1 MCRRRGPRGPTRVV
15 RFRRNR
21 RQRRDRS
28 LVEWDQAK
36 PVQWGEIVMNLRGSD
51 RLRMLLLG
59 AAAAGVFGQQPGYA
73 AGPAPA
79 VPAAK
84 KPFFHLGKPASPPPQ
99 LLPMTEAD
107 ATIQPV
113 ARTENA
119 PASGSGEKK
128 SEVMRQLEL
137 LYQQDGRE
145 MPELNTDIKPTP
157 VPGPNGAAPAT
168 GSKQP
173 TATPAPA
180 AGGIRTQ
187 QPAAGQNVRSPQPVP
202 NPAQAAAPNSPA
214 TPAAPPAKS
223 KNPVVAFFK
232 KLAPG
237 NKDPK
242 PTAAPAQY
250 RPDVAP
256 VPPGIVQQTAPPLN
270 RVATVSVDSG
280 LPPLDS
286 QPRIPAFGLPPAE
299 ALPAPLATLEIPPA
313 PVGDLPVQV
322 AEASLLP
329 PLLVEPMPAGELA
342 SLPSPDSGTPAEPT
356 SPFSEMSEAEA
367 DKKGENPFTGLT
379 LDEDTGKASPQSAEP
394 AKEAVPSSPPEEDPF
409 ADELKKMGIVPPS
422 AEKTEITQGTEPAK
436 ATEPANK
443 LAPPSDTPT
452 FDGIEDQGTREK
464 MKKIHERGSMK
475 GLKGFCPVSLREQR
489 ELKDAKPEFHS
500 TFRGQ
505 KFHFADAESKLKFDE
520 EPARFA
526 PAAYGAD
533 VVALTRDKD
542 VVEGSLDFAAWFKG
556 RLYLF
561 GTQESHDTFVANP
574 AAYATPVGIE

>member
-1 MCRRRGPRGPTRVV
+1 
-15 RFRRNR
+15 
-21 RQRRDRS
+21 
-28 LVEWDQAK
+28 
-36 PVQWGEIVMNLRGSD
+36 MNLRGSD

-59 AAAAGVFGQQPGYA
+59 AAAAGVFSQLPGYA

-79 VPAAK
+79 APAAK

-119 PASGSGEKK
+119 PAAGSGEKK

-157 VPGPNGAAPAT
+157 VPGLNGAAPAT

-173 TATPAPA
+173 AAAPAPA
-180 AGGIRTQ
+180 TGGIRTQ
-187 QPAAGQNVRSPQPVP
+187 QPAAGQNMRTPQSVP
-202 NPAQAAAPNSPA
+202 NAPQAAAAPAAPAAPA
-214 TPAAPPAKS
+214 TPPAKS

-242 PTAAPAQY
+242 PTAAPPQY

-256 VPPGIVQQTAPPLN
+256 VPPGLVQQTAPPLN

-286 QPRIPAFGLPPAE
+286 QPRVPAFGLPPAE
-299 ALPAPLATLEIPPA
+299 ALPAPLATLVDIPPA
-313 PVGDLPVQV
+313 PSDDLPVQA
-322 AEASLLP
+322 AEAGLLP
-329 PLLVEPMPAGELA
+329 PLLVDPMPAAELS
-342 SLPSPDSGTPAEPT
+342 SLPSPGEGTSAEPT

-367 DKKGENPFTGLT
+367 DKKAENPFTGLK
-379 LDEDTGKASPQSAEP
+379 LDEESGTATSPKNAEP
-394 AKEAVPSSPPEEDPF
+394 ATEAVPSSPPDEDPF
-409 ADELKKMGIVPPS
+409 ADELKKMGVVAPT
-422 AEKTEITQGTEPAK
+422 AEKAEPEQGTEPAK

-574 AAYATPVGIE
+574 TAYATPVGIE